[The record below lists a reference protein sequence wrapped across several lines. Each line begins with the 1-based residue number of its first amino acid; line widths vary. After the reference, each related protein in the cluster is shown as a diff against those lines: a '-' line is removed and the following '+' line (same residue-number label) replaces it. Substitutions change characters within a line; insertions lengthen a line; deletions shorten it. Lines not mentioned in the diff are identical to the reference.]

1 VNRSAL
7 SIAGL
12 VVLAAIVLGVFTGLF
27 IVNQNEQALV
37 LQFGQ
42 PQRVIRE
49 AGLHFKKPFLIEE
62 VVRYDRR
69 VLDFE
74 PPSEEVIASDQ
85 KRLVVDSF
93 ARFRIIDPLLFFQSV
108 GTEIGAR
115 GRLGATISGS
125 LRRVLGGV
133 TLASVLSDERDR
145 IMRQITE
152 EVSRQARAFGIEVID
167 VRLRRAD
174 LPEENSQAIY
184 ARMQS
189 EREREAREFR
199 AQGAEFAQ
207 RIRSVAE
214 RERTVL
220 IAEAQREA
228 QIKRGQGDGESVKIY
243 ADAFGRDPSFFA
255 FYRSMQAYR
264 EALGNRDTTMV
275 LSPDSEFFRYFNAVD
290 GGNGRAAGTGTGTG
304 TATGTGPA
312 TGGAGNSGGT
322 ADAGAQPPAR

>member
-12 VVLAAIVLGVFTGLF
+12 VVLAAVVLGAFTGLF
-27 IVNQNEQALV
+27 VINQNEQALV

-42 PQRVIRE
+42 PQRVIRD

-85 KRLVVDSF
+85 KRLVIDSF
-93 ARFRIIDPLLFFQSV
+93 ARFRIVDPLLFFQSV

-115 GRLGATISGS
+115 GRLGATISGT

-145 IMRQITE
+145 IMKQITE
-152 EVSRQARAFGIEVID
+152 EVGRQAHAFGIEVID
-167 VRLRRAD
+167 VRVRRAD

-228 QIKRGQGDGESVKIY
+228 QMTRGQGDGESIKIY
-243 ADAFGRDPSFFA
+243 ADAFGRDPSFFS

-264 EALGNRDTTMV
+264 EALGNHDTTMV
-275 LSPDSEFFRYFNAVD
+275 LSPDSEFFRYFNSVD
-290 GGNGRAAGTGTGTG
+290 GGAAGGNGRAPGTAAGTGSGAAANGSGTG
-304 TATGTGPA
+304 D
-312 TGGAGNSGGT
+312 
-322 ADAGAQPPAR
+322 ADAKPPSAR

>member
-1 VNRSAL
+1 MNRSAL
-7 SIAGL
+7 AIAGAVVL
-12 VVLAAIVLGVFTGLF
+12 VVAVLAAFSSLF

-42 PQRVIRE
+42 PKRVIRD
-49 AGLHFKKPFLIEE
+49 AGLHFKLPFLIQE

-74 PPSEEVIASDQ
+74 PPAEEVIASDQ

-93 ARFRIIDPLLFFQSV
+93 ARFRIVDPLLFFQSV

-115 GRLGATISGS
+115 GRLGATISGA

-145 IMRQITE
+145 IMKQITD
-152 EVSRQARAFGIEVID
+152 EVSRQARAFGIDVID

-199 AQGAEFAQ
+199 AQGAELAQ

-220 IAEAQREA
+220 LAEAQRDAE
-228 QIKRGQGDGESVKIY
+228 ITRGQGDGESVKTY
-243 ADAFGRDPSFFA
+243 ADAFGRDPSFFT

-264 EALGNRDTTMV
+264 EALGNKDTTMV
-275 LSPDSEFFRYFNAVD
+275 LSPDGDFFRYFNSAD
-290 GGNGRAAGTGTGTG
+290 GKGDNGGSNGGAANAGNGGGSVA
-304 TATGTGPA
+304 ATGA
-312 TGGAGNSGGT
+312 GAG
-322 ADAGAQPPAR
+322 AGAGAKSPSAP

>member
-1 VNRSAL
+1 MMQRPL
-7 SIAGL
+7 LIASG
-12 VVLAAIVLGVFTGLF
+12 VVLAAALILAMSALF
-27 IVNQNEQALV
+27 VVSQTEQAIV
-37 LQFGQ
+37 LQFGE
-42 PQRVIRE
+42 PKHVVRDP
-49 AGLHFKKPFLIEE
+49 GLHVKIPFVQNVE
-62 VVRYDRR
+62 RYDRR

-74 PPSEEVIASDQ
+74 PPAEEVIASDQ

-93 ARFRIIDPLLFFQSV
+93 ARFRIVDPLLFFQSV
-108 GTEIGAR
+108 GTEGGAR
-115 GRLGATISGS
+115 GRLGATISGT

-133 TLASVLSDERDR
+133 TLAAVLSDERDR
-145 IMRQITE
+145 IMKQITE
-152 EVSRQARAFGIEVID
+152 EVSRQARAFGIEVVD

-199 AQGAEFAQ
+199 AQGAEFGQ

-275 LSPDSEFFRYFNAVD
+275 LSPDSEFFRYFSTD
-290 GGNGRAAGTGTGTG
+290 GQQERVPKAGSEDVTG
-304 TATGTGPA
+304 
-312 TGGAGNSGGT
+312 
-322 ADAGAQPPAR
+322 ARSTN